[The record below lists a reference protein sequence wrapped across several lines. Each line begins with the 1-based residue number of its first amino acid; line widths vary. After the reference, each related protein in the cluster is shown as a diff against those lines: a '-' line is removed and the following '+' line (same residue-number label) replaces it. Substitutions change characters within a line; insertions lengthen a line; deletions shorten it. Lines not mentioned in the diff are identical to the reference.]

1 LSGQIAHEK
10 RKQEILEKAL
20 DVFIEEGYEDT
31 TFQKIAERCG
41 ITRTILYLY
50 FDNKKQI
57 FAESIKR
64 FLGSLETE
72 IAVVA
77 HNQSMHCDAKILKI
91 SEMVVDACERESK
104 LLSVVMDYLLR
115 LRASGGNPDERVR
128 RRTVRMRHIL
138 AGIVIEGKKLGEFD
152 ESSSVKGTVEMFF
165 ALVEAAVF
173 RLVVLGQK
181 DAAGLQEAL
190 SPFVKS
196 MRREAQE
203 LQGEAQR
210 ASLF

>member
-1 LSGQIAHEK
+1 LSGQVVHEK
-10 RKQEILEKAL
+10 RKQDILEKAL
-20 DVFIEEGYEDT
+20 DVFVEEGYEDT

-64 FLGSLETE
+64 FLGALESE
-72 IAVVA
+72 IATVA
-77 HNQSMHCDAKILKI
+77 HDEHVDSEEKLLKI
-91 SEMVVDACERESK
+91 GDMVVEACEKESK

-115 LRASGGNPDERVR
+115 LRASGGNPDEKVR

-138 AGIVIEGKKLGEFD
+138 ADIVIEGKRRGDFSEV
-152 ESSSVKGTVEMFF
+152 SSVKGTVEMFF

-173 RLVVLGQK
+173 RLVVLGRK
-181 DAAGLQEAL
+181 EATGLRVAL
-190 SPFVKS
+190 SPFVQS
-196 MRREAQE
+196 MRGPSRGLE
-203 LQGEAQR
+203 GER
-210 ASLF
+210 IEP

>member
-1 LSGQIAHEK
+1 MSGQVVHAK

-20 DVFIEEGYEDT
+20 DVFVEEGYEDT

-64 FLGSLETE
+64 FLSSLESE
-72 IAVVA
+72 IAAVA
-77 HNQSMHCDAKILKI
+77 RDERVDSEEKILKI
-91 SEMVVDACERESK
+91 GEILVDACEKESK

-115 LRASGGNPDERVR
+115 LKASGGNPDEKVR

-138 AGIVIEGKKLGEFD
+138 ADIVIEGKRRGDFSEAT
-152 ESSSVKGTVEMFF
+152 SVKGTVEIFF
-165 ALVEAAVF
+165 ALVEATVF
-173 RLVVLGQK
+173 RLVVLGRK
-181 DAAGLQEAL
+181 DATGLREAL
-190 SPFVKS
+190 LPFVRS
-196 MRREAQE
+196 MRGREE
-203 LQGEAQR
+203 ER
-210 ASLF
+210 AKE